1 MAEAPDRIKQDIA
14 ETRSELARDVDALA
28 DRTLPNRVARR
39 RWDEVKA
46 KARTVSDKVMGT
58 PDGASHGVASTV
70 GAIQGAATQVGQKA
84 GDVASS
90 VATSVREAPGAVV
103 HGTQGNP
110 IAAGVIAFGV
120 GLLAASLIPAT
131 ELERKVG
138 QQIKDNAG
146 DLVEQVREPLTESA
160 EQIKE
165 DAVASATVALDDIKQ
180 TAKDATQATKEQATS
195 SIHEATEGTKHAVR
209 DKL

>member
-39 RWDEVKA
+39 RWAEVKA
-46 KARTVSDKVMGT
+46 KVRTVSDKVMGT
-58 PDGASHGVASTV
+58 PNGGGHAVGSTV
-70 GAIQGAATQVGQKA
+70 GAIRGAATQVGEKA
-84 GDVASS
+84 GDMASS
-90 VATSVREAPGAVV
+90 VATSVREAPGVV
-103 HGTQGNP
+103 AHGTQGNP

-120 GLLAASLIPAT
+120 GLLAASLIPRT
-131 ELERKVG
+131 ELERRAG

-146 DLVEQVREPLTESA
+146 DLIDQVREPLTESA

-165 DAVASATVALDDIKQ
+165 DAVASATLALDDIKQ
-180 TAKDATQATKEQATS
+180 TAKEAAQATKEQATS
-195 SIHEATEGTKHAVR
+195 SIHEATEETKLGAR
-209 DKL
+209 DKM

>member
-39 RWDEVKA
+39 GWTEAKA
-46 KARTVSDKVMGT
+46 KVRTVTDKVMGT
-58 PDGASHGVASTV
+58 PNGGDGAVASTV
-70 GAIQGAATQVGQKA
+70 GAIQGAATQVGEKA

-90 VATSVREAPGAVV
+90 VATSVRQTPGAVA

-131 ELERKVG
+131 ELERRAG
-138 QQIKDNAG
+138 QQIRDNAG
-146 DLVEQVREPLTESA
+146 DLMDQVREPLTESA

-180 TAKDATQATKEQATS
+180 TAKDAAQATKEQAAHS
-195 SIHEATEGTKHAVR
+195 MHEATEETKQAVR
-209 DKL
+209 DRR